1 MVRFPEVVYVC
12 EYVSAEPVDA
22 RVIVSVVPSPQFT
35 SKLPAA
41 DNKKDIVVFAF
52 NADVVTL
59 KPGLSQTATAAFDI
73 NTQHKAAKS
82 AENIR
87 FSRIVCPPFLFL
99 YENRTKNSHTRA
111 RVFYIYIIYKLK
123 KFAVMI

>member
-12 EYVSAEPVDA
+12 EYVSAEPVEA

-41 DNKKDIVVFAF
+41 DNKKDTVVFAF

-59 KPGLSQTATAAFDI
+59 KPGLSQTANAAFDI
-73 NTQHKAAKS
+73 NTQQKATKS
-82 AENIR
+82 AENMR
-87 FSRIVCPPFLFL
+87 FSGIVCPPFLFL
-99 YENRTKNSHTRA
+99 YENRTKISRARA
-111 RVFYIYIIYKLK
+111 RVFYI
-123 KFAVMI
+123 